1 MKRLVIVFGIL
12 ASLMS
17 MSALQAQEIPPM
29 NKKIIAY
36 VETVIGQKVNRGE
49 CWDLAYESLNRVE
62 ADWDGRFKYGK
73 KVDPLKDKIFPG
85 DLIQFDNVKI
95 QYKEGNTTYTETMG
109 QHTAIVYEV
118 LGKGRYRIAHQNTS
132 FSGRKVG
139 VSELNIHH
147 IVKGDID
154 FYRPTK

>member
-1 MKRLVIVFGIL
+1 MRRFVIVLGLFAATMTAITARG
-12 ASLMS
+12 
-17 MSALQAQEIPPM
+17 QEMPTM
-29 NKKIIAY
+29 NKEIIRY
-36 VETVIGQKVNRGE
+36 VESVIGQQVDRGE
-49 CWDLAYESLNRVE
+49 CWDLAYQALNRVE

-109 QHTAIVYEV
+109 QHTAVVYEV

-139 VSELNIHH
+139 ISKLNIHH